1 MALLLF
7 LLLGLK
13 LVGGLKCACDP
24 RSCGSGITHCST
36 DGGVCFASIRKD
48 LESGEVTRILSCLQ
62 KEILIPRHRPFIC
75 EYNYNY
81 NHSYVSKCCSSG
93 DFCNA
98 HLTIRLHEIQAP
110 HASSSPYLW
119 IALISVILFIVLTLS
134 LSALIL
140 MILRHRKNRRKGNG
154 LWPKH
159 CWSDDSGIYHEV
171 EVRSC
176 RTVASDDT
184 LQDFLTSSGYSG
196 SGSGLPLLVQRSVA
210 RQISLAESV
219 GKGRF
224 GEVWKGSWRGE
235 FVAVKIFS
243 SIDEKSWFREVE
255 IYQTVML
262 RHDNILGFIAADN
275 KDNGTWTQ
283 LWLVTEYMENGSLF
297 DFLNNIKVLETH
309 LMVRMASSIVTGLNH
324 LHMDIV
330 GTQGKP
336 AIAHRDLKS
345 KNILVKSN
353 GVCAI
358 GDLGLAVKLDP
369 ATGLIDLPHT
379 GKVGTKRYLAPEV
392 LNDSMNPRN
401 FESFKR
407 ADVYALGL
415 VLWEIVYR
423 ARGFTGSI
431 CTEYKPPYF
440 DYVGQD
446 PSLEE
451 MKKVVCID
459 NARPTVPNIWST
471 DPVTE
476 TMGKIMHECWYPI
489 PASRLTTLRIRKTIS
504 ALESN
509 NNASELTLKKLDYSF
524 SEIS

>member
-210 RQISLAESV
+210 RQISLAES
-219 GKGRF
+219 
-224 GEVWKGSWRGE
+224 
-235 FVAVKIFS
+235 IFS

-345 KNILVKSN
+345 KIYTRQVQRSMCYWRFRFSRKTRSCHRLNRSSTHGKSWHK
-353 GVCAI
+353 A
-358 GDLGLAVKLDP
+358 
-369 ATGLIDLPHT
+369 
-379 GKVGTKRYLAPEV
+379 
-392 LNDSMNPRN
+392 
-401 FESFKR
+401 F
-407 ADVYALGL
+407 
-415 VLWEIVYR
+415 YR